1 MMADSL
7 QSTFLRQEERNKNI
21 EYNSEYDS
29 SEIPPEHFGVGG
41 ITEKVLEE
49 IHDEQD
55 EWEIFFTTMFFLGI
69 VLIPLQLIFADVI
82 KPYDAYV
89 IQTIQSNIVY
99 SSDSSISF
107 FHILTHVLSTVSNIR
122 FLSSVVIFFYL
133 CFDPGVAYKTTL
145 VAGFGIYI
153 VFILK
158 LIIHDGRPYWIYDTI
173 KPGLCRTSFGSPS
186 LDVFVGMLY
195 SNYIFFCTK
204 RALQSK
210 DRIVALNK
218 TAIVVSE
225 YCSIVLIVM
234 NICVGLLYFIMGEN
248 FFYQIFITFFYGFIL
263 IRITIIFNKD
273 IDHFANGSR
282 FVKQISN
289 VSNIFVLFFVTT
301 LAILACI
308 IYQITNSDLLISR
321 DWTTNI
327 AVRSI

>member
-21 EYNSEYDS
+21 EYHSDYDS
-29 SEIPPEHFGVGG
+29 SEIPPEQFGVGG

-69 VLIPLQLIFADVI
+69 VLIPLQLIFADDI

-89 IQTIQSNIVY
+89 IETIQNDLVY
-99 SSDSSISF
+99 STPTSKMFFSVMSS
-107 FHILTHVLSTVSNIR
+107 TLSIFSNVR
-122 FLSSVVIFFYL
+122 FLSSAVIFFYL

-158 LIIHDGRPYWIYDTI
+158 LIIHDGRPYWIYKNIT
-173 KPGLCRTSFGSPS
+173 PGLCRTSFGSPS

-195 SNYIFFCTK
+195 SHYIFFCTK

-225 YCSIVLIVM
+225 YCSIGLIVL
-234 NICVGLLYFIMGEN
+234 NIAVGLMYATMGEN
-248 FFYQIFITFFYGFIL
+248 FFYQIFITFFYGFML

-289 VSNIFVLFFVTT
+289 VSNIFVMFLVTI

-327 AVRSI
+327 AVIVI